1 MPEIL
6 VVDDN
11 EDNRKVMLRLLSHA
25 GHTGFSAANGAAAI
39 TAALARR
46 PDLVLMDLAMPEM
59 DGWAATAGFKA
70 NPALADIPI
79 IVVTGHLTSDEIRRA
94 QEVGCQ
100 DVVSKPIDYYV
111 LVAKIN
117 RFLNT
122 GNAASS
128 GPAAGAAA
136 QSGVSG
142 ACPA

>member
-1 MPEIL
+1 MAEIL

-11 EDNRKVMLRLLSHA
+11 EDNRKVMLRLLQHA

-46 PDLVLMDLAMPEM
+46 PALVLMDLAMPEM

-70 NPALADIPI
+70 DPELADIPI

-94 QEVGCQ
+94 QAVGCQ

-117 RFLNT
+117 RFLT
-122 GNAASS
+122 STAAPS
-128 GPAAGAAA
+128 GPATGTAVTAGA
-136 QSGVSG
+136 SG